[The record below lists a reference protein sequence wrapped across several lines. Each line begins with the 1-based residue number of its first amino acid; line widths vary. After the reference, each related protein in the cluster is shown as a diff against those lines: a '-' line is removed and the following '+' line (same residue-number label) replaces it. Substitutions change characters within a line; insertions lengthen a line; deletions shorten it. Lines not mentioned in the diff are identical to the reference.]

1 VIVVSYFM
9 IDCKKSF
16 VFETSLF
23 EWVGRSIGIS
33 SSTQLNSDL
42 VVSNS
47 LIKIKNIG
55 VRFGY
60 QTISQ
65 VSGGISNIAVDFS
78 SIFSSISVA
87 LVGESTSLPNLKAAS
102 ALISGTNV
110 TFYYYNNT
118 SSTDNTGI
126 PYVIIGTLK

>member
-1 VIVVSYFM
+1 
-9 IDCKKSF
+9 
-16 VFETSLF
+16 
-23 EWVGRSIGIS
+23 
-33 SSTQLNSDL
+33 
-42 VVSNS
+42 VSNS